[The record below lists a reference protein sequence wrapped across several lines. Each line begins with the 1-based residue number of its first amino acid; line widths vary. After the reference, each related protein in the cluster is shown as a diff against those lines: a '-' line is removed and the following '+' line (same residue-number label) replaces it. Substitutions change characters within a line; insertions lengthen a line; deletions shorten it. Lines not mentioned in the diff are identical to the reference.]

1 MTDAIAEENRGRETI
16 ENCDMFEFMG
26 KKVGATILHPGG
38 MGSTHKLA
46 KALGLPPAGN
56 SLKLLDVACGKGSSS
71 LFFVKKFGVSVT
83 GIDMDK
89 SLLDHANA
97 LRERTRG
104 KLALR
109 FVQGNAEN
117 LPFPDNSFDFIVFQ
131 AVFELMD
138 NPELVMNE
146 AVRVVKPGGKIGLLA
161 LTWVEPPPE
170 RILREAREKVCSI
183 CIGRAQS
190 QDGWEHL
197 LTGAGLRLTFSNA
210 YTIAKK
216 SNDEGFVQTI
226 KILWRILTKKDVRT
240 RMKALMDFIKHS
252 RGYFGYGVFVGEK
265 Q

>member
-1 MTDAIAEENRGRETI
+1 MADAIAKENHGRKAS
-16 ENCDMFEFMG
+16 ENCDMFDFMG
-26 KKVGATILHPGG
+26 KEVGATILHPGG
-38 MGSTHKLA
+38 MGSTHKLV

-71 LFFVKKFGVSVT
+71 VFFAKRFGISVT
-83 GIDMDK
+83 GIDIDE

-117 LPFPDNSFDFIVFQ
+117 LPFPDNTFDFIVFQ

-138 NPELVMNE
+138 DSKAVMKE

-170 RILREAREKVCSI
+170 RILQEARERVCSI
-183 CIGRAQS
+183 CIGRARS
-190 QDGWEHL
+190 RDGWEHL
-197 LTGAGLRLTFSNA
+197 LTGAGLKLTHSNA
-210 YTIAKK
+210 YEITKK
-216 SNDEGFVQTI
+216 SNDESLVQTI
-226 KILWRILTKKDVRT
+226 KIIWRILINKNART
-240 RMKALMDFIKHS
+240 RMKALIDFIKHG
-252 RGYFGYGVFVGEK
+252 RGYFGYGIFVGEK